1 MGYQNKFSKFHS
13 FAYLDLRAVML
24 FNEEINETSWMDN
37 SLSHEADKS
46 IDANSDLA
54 PIEVESPQ
62 LNRMLS
68 VDSQIRDLENFTEA
82 YEAFNMPA
90 AEPERP

>member
-1 MGYQNKFSKFHS
+1 
-13 FAYLDLRAVML
+13 ML

-46 IDANSDLA
+46 FDANSDLA

-62 LNRMLS
+62 LNRVLS
-68 VDSQIRDLENFTEA
+68 VDSQIRDLQNFTEA
-82 YEAFNMPA
+82 YETLNKPA